1 VQTGS
6 RKIEINGPQHASE
19 ILKKLGLN
27 PEAHLVVINGKLTTE
42 DEVAPADAHVKIIK
56 VVSGG

>member
-6 RKIEINGPQHASE
+6 QKIEIDGPQRASE

-27 PEAHLVVINGKLTTE
+27 PEAHLVVVNGKLTTE
-42 DEVAPADAHVKIIK
+42 DELVPADAHVKIIK
-56 VVSGG
+56 VISGG